1 MQLLTR
7 KFRAAAGA
15 ALSLA
20 VSLAVSCTV
29 LSSTSVSAQS
39 VPDILASGQ
48 NCDTPKNIVRLDTAL
63 GATARRLAVNEPVT
77 IVAVGSSSTAGA
89 GASSS
94 AFSYP
99 SRLADELRRRYP
111 GADITVLNR
120 GVNGDEVPDMLA
132 RLDLTVLAVRPT
144 LVIWQLGTNSVLRD
158 NNSDAIV
165 AQARE
170 GIARIKASGAD
181 VLLVDS
187 QYAPR
192 VLAKPKLARMLELT
206 DGLARSEH
214 ISVFRRFAM
223 MRHWHEEQSIPVESF
238 ITADG
243 LHMSDWGYAC
253 FARGLADSMVDA
265 IAHGASLATAAP
277 PRR

>member
-1 MQLLTR
+1 MLPIIP
-7 KFRAAAGA
+7 KFRATAGA
-15 ALSLA
+15 ALLLT
-20 VSLAVSCTV
+20 VSLAA
-29 LSSTSVSAQS
+29 SSGVALAQS
-39 VPDILASGQ
+39 APDILASGQ
-48 NCDTPKNIVRLDTAL
+48 LCDTPKGIVRLDTAL
-63 GATARRLAVNEPVT
+63 GATARRLALNEPVT

-89 GASSS
+89 GASSA

-99 SRLADELRRRYP
+99 NRLADELKRRYP
-111 GADITVLNR
+111 EASITVLNR
-120 GVNGDEVPDMLA
+120 GVNGEEVGDMIA
-132 RLDLTVLAVRPT
+132 RMDLTVLSARPT

-158 NNSDAIV
+158 RNSDDIL

-170 GIARIKASGAD
+170 GIDRIKAAGAD

-192 VLAKPKLARMLELT
+192 VLNKPQLPRMLELT
-206 DGLARSEH
+206 DELARSEN

-223 MRHWHEEQSIPVESF
+223 MRHWHHDQQIPVDSF

-243 LHMSDWGYAC
+243 LHMNDWGYAC
-253 FARGLADSMVDA
+253 FARGLADAMVEA
-265 IAHGASLATAAP
+265 ISHGHALATAAR